1 MIKIIRTIAI
11 GAIAVT
17 ALSVTGCSRI
27 TILRTTEL
35 KGVQDTLKMELVA
48 AQNLLIE
55 EQNKLLA
62 EQNKLL
68 EEQKTIAEILRLLRA
83 DQVVRFNQID
93 KKVSAIESNLLE
105 SHSRISRLDQQTA
118 EVHRRLERRL
128 AMEEEAANQ
137 LQLQIEKLFEIAMSD
152 FNAGRYDIAI
162 GGFQDLMT
170 QYSDSPLAIDA
181 EYWIAESHF
190 AKKDYEAAEKA
201 YFDFIRNHP
210 DAEKNCVSLY
220 KLGLAYERQTKTR
233 SRDMVWGNLLDRCP
247 EADEAQLVKEQMGAR

>member
-1 MIKIIRTIAI
+1 
-11 GAIAVT
+11 
-17 ALSVTGCSRI
+17 
-27 TILRTTEL
+27 
-35 KGVQDTLKMELVA
+35 MELTAV
-48 AQNLLIE
+48 QNQLIE

-93 KKVSAIESNLLE
+93 RKVSAIESNLLE

-128 AMEEEAANQ
+128 ALEDEAANQ
-137 LQLQIEKLFEIAMSD
+137 LQLQIEKLFEIAMGD

-162 GGFQDLMT
+162 GGFQDLIT
-170 QYSDSPLAIDA
+170 QFSDSPFAVDA

-190 AKKDYEAAEKA
+190 AKRDYAAAEKA
-201 YFDFIRNHP
+201 YFDFIRNRP
-210 DAEKNCVSLY
+210 DAAKNCASLY
-220 KLGLAYERQTKTR
+220 KLGLAYERQEKIR

-247 EADEAQLVKEQMGAR
+247 DAQETQAVREQMGDR